1 VRDIHAVEGRAF
13 AVRGG
18 IRMNAAIHEWQ
29 RWVHGVGVFMCGI
42 FMRLKG
48 ERREGAFVW
57 SSPRDGG
64 GRAEG

>member
-1 VRDIHAVEGRAF
+1 
-13 AVRGG
+13 
-18 IRMNAAIHEWQ
+18 MNTAIHEWQ
-29 RWVHGVGVFMCGI
+29 RSVHGEGVFMGGL
-42 FMRLKG
+42 FTRLKG